1 MNERNLKCA
10 VYHTALEAQISP
22 IDTMDKWTA
31 LCAKLLSSSIAVAWL
46 PPGRSTNLD
55 GDLCDRERPAARLV
69 SRHRDLISHSL
80 CRMRPLIVARVRT
93 TRMASSGRS
102 ALPIVSRLRW
112 KSASFGTF
120 SHGTTESG
128 ATHIG
133 QQQYIPLDPLSAFS
147 CNLKC

>member
-10 VYHTALEAQISP
+10 VYHTACTEGTNFP
-22 IDTMDKWTA
+22 IDTMDKWTLRNSCHPA
-31 LCAKLLSSSIAVAWL
+31 LQWHGSQRDGARIWTEICVTER
-46 PPGRSTNLD
+46 GRLRGWSL
-55 GDLCDRERPAARLV
+55 